1 MVGPQDR
8 NAEVR
13 ADVAPP
19 VTAILPTDLPTDL
32 PSDLP
37 ADASPAKAPST
48 GGAAKPGRW
57 VAVDLLRG
65 VAIVAVVLY
74 HLVWD
79 LGHFGVIE
87 HWAHTPT
94 GRWVGHI
101 IAGTFLFLTGFSL
114 VLAHRRRVD
123 PLGFCRRLGKLLLC
137 AYAITAVSLVVA
149 PDLVVTFGILHDI
162 ALTSVLLL
170 PFLRGSRAL
179 GVGVAILAAVAPMV
193 VSIDS
198 TSRWVTW
205 TGLTPQLS
213 PSLDVQPLLP
223 GFAVSLAGLLL
234 ARTLLQA
241 PRVGT
246 AVRDWRPRGA
256 AARPTAVLTTWGRHT
271 LAIYLV
277 HQPVIFG
284 ALILARWGGLID

>member
-8 NAEVR
+8 NAEVG

-19 VTAILPTDLPTDL
+19 VTATL
-32 PSDLP
+32 PSDLRP
-37 ADASPAKAPST
+37 GTSLAKAPST
-48 GGAAKPGRW
+48 AGAAKPGRW

-79 LGHFGVIE
+79 LGHFGVID
-87 HWAHTPT
+87 HWAHTPI

-114 VLAHRRRVD
+114 VLAHRHRVD
-123 PLGFCRRLGKLLLC
+123 PVAFCRRLGKLLLC

-198 TSRWVTW
+198 ASRWVTW

-213 PSLDVQPLLP
+213 ASLDVQPLLP

-246 AVRDWRPRGA
+246 AVRDWRPGGA
-256 AARPTAVLTTWGRHT
+256 AAKPTAVLTTWGRHT